1 MKMHHSNSNLVKGM
15 AVGAVVGAAA
25 YMVGN
30 KLAHTNKK
38 TMKKNTQKAVR
49 AVESFVNNMSHM
61 M

>member
-1 MKMHHSNSNLVKGM
+1 MHRSNSDLVKGM
-15 AVGAVVGAAA
+15 AVGAAVGAAA

-38 TMKKNTQKAVR
+38 TMKTNTQKAVK
-49 AVESFVNNMSHM
+49 AVEAFVNNMSHM

>member
-1 MKMHHSNSNLVKGM
+1 MQRSSSNLVKGK
-15 AVGAVVGAAA
+15 AVGVAVGAAA

-38 TMKKNTQKAVR
+38 TMKKNTQKAVK
-49 AVESFVNNMSHM
+49 AVEAFVNNMSHM

>member
-1 MKMHHSNSNLVKGM
+1 MHRSNSDLVKGM
-15 AVGAVVGAAA
+15 AVGAAVGAAA

-38 TMKKNTQKAVR
+38 AMKKNTQKAVK
-49 AVESFVNNMSHM
+49 AVEAFVNNMSHM